1 MVYGPIPEQFL
12 KNRCLWEAY
21 AGSFWE
27 GLQPVE
33 KTSTGA
39 GEESEDEGTAEK
51 KHYGLIVNP
60 IPSFLVPL
68 RGEEVEKSGWGNGVF
83 SLFFISHCSSLLV
96 LSSKLC

>member
-39 GEESEDEGTAEK
+39 GEESEDEGDAEMK
-51 KHYGLIVNP
+51 CYRLTVILPLH
-60 IPSFLVPL
+60 FLVPFAG
-68 RGEEVEKSGWGNGVF
+68 RR
-83 SLFFISHCSSLLV
+83 
-96 LSSKLC
+96 